1 MDGPQHDPPHL
12 IVFFFLLLTTEMET
26 GSLNTNN
33 EMQQK
38 KIKMTKK
45 QNPKKVTINK
55 MFIAFVSKSVLRCF

>member
-1 MDGPQHDPPHL
+1 
-12 IVFFFLLLTTEMET
+12 MET